1 MTVGFSDVWK
11 YSFRLCENNFGEGR
25 MKNLIRKSVQALDAY
40 VPGEQPRG
48 EDVVKLN
55 TNENPWLCSPEVY
68 DILREIDVSVL
79 AKYPDPLCTE
89 VRKVIAEKHEV
100 GIGNVF
106 AGNGSDEVLALC
118 IRAFVER
125 EGGSVGSFNPSYS
138 LYPVLAAIEDVDV
151 RLVELDENF
160 GWQMPDGY
168 EASVFFLTNPNAP
181 TSLLFPKE
189 TIEAFVKDFSGV
201 VVIDEAYV
209 DFASADCM
217 ELAVKYDNVLVCRT
231 LSKSYALAGIRFGYC
246 VGSKDL
252 IDAMYKIKDSYNV
265 NTLTQEL
272 ARVALLDQGTMEA
285 MTTAIKNSRKL
296 MSQELLTLGFEVFPS
311 ETNFLWVKPP
321 KPGAKKIF
329 EELRTRKVYVRWFE
343 GGRTGEYLRITVGTD
358 AQTMS
363 LVEAL
368 EEIFKK

>member
-1 MTVGFSDVWK
+1 
-11 YSFRLCENNFGEGR
+11 
-25 MKNLIRKSVQALDAY
+25 MKNLIRKSVQAMEGY
-40 VPGEQPRG
+40 VPGEQPQG
-48 EDVVKLN
+48 EDIVKLN
-55 TNENPWLCSPEVY
+55 TNENPWLCSPEVH
-68 DILREIDVSVL
+68 DILSEINVAEL
-79 AKYPDPLCTE
+79 AKYPDPLCTD
-89 VRKVIAEKHEV
+89 VRKVIAEKHGV

-125 EGGSVGSFNPSYS
+125 SGGSVGSFDPSYS
-138 LYPVLAAIEDVDV
+138 LYPVLAEIEDVEM

-160 GWQMPDGY
+160 GWQMSDGF
-168 EASVFFLTNPNAP
+168 EASIFFLTNPNAP

-189 TIEAFVKDFSGV
+189 TVEAFVKNFSGV

-217 ELAVKYDNVLVCRT
+217 ELATKYDNVLVART

-246 VGSKDL
+246 VGNKDL
-252 IDAMYKIKDSYNV
+252 IDALYKIKDSYNI

-272 ARVALLDQGTMEA
+272 ARVALLDDGTMEA
-285 MTTAIKNSRKL
+285 MTQAVKNSRAI
-296 MSQELLTLGFEVFPS
+296 MTNELADLGFRVYPS

-329 EELRTRKVYVRWFE
+329 DELKKRNVFVRWFDSN
-343 GGRTGEYLRITVGTD
+343 RTRDYLRITVGTD
-358 AQTMS
+358 QQTML

-368 EEIFKK
+368 EEVFGK